1 MTMRFF
7 DITDRARLPQRFAR
21 HARSILARLR

>member
-1 MTMRFF
+1 MIRYF

-21 HARSILARLR
+21 DARSVLARLC